1 MATDRDAPRG
11 KLVAIGLAAPQ
22 PAAWKPLIAEGPN
35 RDVLDAVTMLGD
47 RFVVTWQI
55 DARHALRVYDLRG
68 ALEREIALPTLGSVS
83 FSSHRRDREGFYSF
97 TSFTYPSAVYRYD
110 PAAGAS
116 APFRTLKL
124 AFTPSDFET
133 TQVFYTSQGR
143 HEGPDVHHRPQGLRA
158 RRQGADDPLRL
169 RRLQHLADAGLLGRH
184 GRLAGAGRRSTPS
197 PTCAA
202 AASTARPGTT
212 PAGCSTSRTSSTTSS
227 PPPST

>member
-11 KLVAIGLAAPQ
+11 KLVAIDLAAPQ
-22 PAAWKPLIAEGPN
+22 PTAWTPLIAEGPN

-68 ALEREIALPTLGSVS
+68 TLEREIGLPTLGSVGFAS
-83 FSSHRRDREGFYSF
+83 RRRDHEGFYSF

-110 PAAGAS
+110 PAAGTS

-133 TQVFYTSQGR
+133 TQVFYTRKDGTKIPMFITGR
-143 HEGPDVHHRPQGLRA
+143 KGFVK
-158 RRQGADDPLRL
+158 RRQGADAALRL
-169 RRLQHLADAGLLGRH
+169 RRLQHLADAGVLGRH
-184 GRLAGAGRRSTPS
+184 RRLDGAGRRLRGR

-202 AASTARPGTT
+202 AASTARRGTT
-212 PAGCSTSRTSSTTSS
+212 AARLEHKQNVFDDFIAAAE
-227 PPPST
+227 